1 MVDDSTITVESAA
14 ASSPTNGNNADSGS
28 PKEAGEEPRRNS
40 ISKSSPASSG
50 HSPPKT
56 DKPRPHKCTTC
67 GRGFARLEHL
77 KRHERSHTKEKP
89 FECPECQRCFA
100 RRDLLLRHQQKLH
113 STTTPSSRPR
123 SGRRESNAAATGR
136 VRKNS
141 VANAGTGSMR
151 PRANTISH
159 IDGAT
164 MDLIAAANANISRPF
179 HSNHHHHSSYSS
191 VAPPRPFPSH
201 LQHMPPNGLT
211 RLDTSNISNDMT
223 GGLRTAPPFRSFN
236 EAQGMD
242 PFAFSNGNTIDP
254 AQLHFGG
261 ESTGM
266 NLDTPAS
273 PFYPMFANNFSQNP
287 PMMEDDMG
295 MDWINSFDNNMGS
308 LPLNESAI
316 ETSSPSAIGNSPG
329 DSADPMASESTR
341 AMTNYMDHMA
351 ISASPLWPA
360 SMTSQAPML
369 NSPTGYELPPTTFPE
384 VWAGP
389 NETPQLSSALN
400 FNQPTFSDDAL
411 SPTSGLP
418 TMSPT
423 MTMPTFQG
431 PNFNLP
437 MNGSGDTPTA
447 SSVSE
452 RSSLR
457 HSSVTTASS
466 DSITEATRQVLLR
479 SLTQQSGFGQRK
491 PSQPAVS
498 SPLSATFASRSK
510 ALGALSL
517 PATGDLQRYVSA
529 YIQYFHPHLPF
540 LHIPS
545 LSFDSPEYTVPL
557 GTSAVQAQ
565 FGSNGIAGGGGCL
578 ILAMAAIGAL
588 YEDDHTTSKDLFEAA
603 KKMIQGY
610 LEERR
615 KANLNKAQCGPRGS
629 AEPDNTPLWLVQ
641 AMLLNVIYGHNCGDK
656 TSADIASTHCAALV
670 SLARAAEL
678 ARPYA
683 HASTAAE
690 HPQPDGTADLT
701 TGDASNQASIE
712 SEEES
717 EWLQWKIVEERKR
730 TLYAVFILSSLLVS
744 AYNHAPALTNSE
756 IRLDLPCDEE
766 LWSAENARAWREL
779 GGYPAVQSQS
789 VTFAQALS
797 HLLTAS
803 QRQLQQQMSAQGP
816 SFVPGSVENMP
827 GSDLR
832 PSTFGCLI
840 LINALHNYIWET
852 RQRHLGRQWTSKESD
867 AMHAHIEPAL
877 KAWQAAWLTNKTHS
891 IERPNPHGAGPLSA
905 DSMPLLDLA
914 YVRLYVNLGRSKE
927 AFWQRDW
934 DAMAEEL
941 AHGSEFVQQAE
952 TSSQPDSPQ
961 NTTAGE
967 ATPADANVIP
977 SVEGNPPD
985 LSLVKTPTQEHP
997 GPGYENTAQ
1006 LQTGQVSRRERH
1018 LRKAA
1023 HYAADSLCYSDR
1035 MGLTFADYTSR
1046 ELPLQCAMCAFDCA
1060 QVLAEWVTTVQER
1073 TGRYIGIIG
1082 KDDIDFTQVPGMLLL
1097 EDEDNR
1103 LLEKISE
1110 FLRNAE
1116 AKMAGSA
1123 EGQNVVLTGVGSEG
1137 GFGSKILRV
1146 TAHMLERSVVWPVT
1160 KLMARSLETQAA
1172 HIQERAESSV
1182 LASATSAQP

>member
-1 MVDDSTITVESAA
+1 M
-14 ASSPTNGNNADSGS
+14 
-28 PKEAGEEPRRNS
+28 RR
-40 ISKSSPASSG
+40 
-50 HSPPKT
+50 
-56 DKPRPHKCTTC
+56 
-67 GRGFARLEHL
+67 
-77 KRHERSHTKEKP
+77 
-89 FECPECQRCFA
+89 
-100 RRDLLLRHQQKLH
+100 
-113 STTTPSSRPR
+113 
-123 SGRRESNAAATGR
+123 
-136 VRKNS
+136 
-141 VANAGTGSMR
+141 
-151 PRANTISH
+151 NTISH
-159 IDGAT
+159 IDGA
-164 MDLIAAANANISRPF
+164 LIAAANANIGRPF
-179 HSNHHHHSSYSS
+179 HPSHNHHNSFNSI
-191 VAPPRPFPSH
+191 APPRPFPPNMH
-201 LQHMPPNGLT
+201 QMPPNGLA
-211 RLDTSNISNDMT
+211 RLDTNISADMA
-223 GGLRTAPPFRSFN
+223 GGLRTAPPFRSIH
-236 EAQGMD
+236 EVHGMD
-242 PFAFSNGNTIDP
+242 PFAFGNGSTIDP

-261 ESTGM
+261 ESSALS
-266 NLDTPAS
+266 LDTPVS
-273 PFYPMFANNFSQNP
+273 PFYPMFTGNFSQPP

-295 MDWINSFDNNMGS
+295 MDWVNSFDNNMAS
-308 LPLNESAI
+308 MAPNESAI
-316 ETSSPSAIGNSPG
+316 ETSSPSAMGTNSPADLIDSSGG
-329 DSADPMASESTR
+329 DNTR
-341 AMTNYMDHMA
+341 TVTSYMDHMA
-351 ISASPLWPA
+351 ISASPLWPNNI
-360 SMTSQAPML
+360 SSQAPML
-369 NSPTGYELPPTTFPE
+369 SSPTVYDMPPATFPE
-384 VWAGP
+384 VWGGP
-389 NETPQLSSALN
+389 NDALPMGSSLG
-400 FNQPTFSDDAL
+400 FTQPVFPEEAL

-418 TMSPT
+418 AMSPNLN
-423 MTMPTFQG
+423 MPAFQG

-437 MNGSGDTPTA
+437 MSGNGDTPTA

-491 PSQPAVS
+491 QSQPAVS
-498 SPLSATFASRSK
+498 SPLSTTFVGRSK
-510 ALGALSL
+510 TLSGLSL
-517 PATGDLQRYVSA
+517 PATGDLQRFVSA
-529 YIQYFHPHLPF
+529 YIHYFHPHLPF

-545 LSFDSPEYTVPL
+545 LSFDSPDYTIPL
-557 GTSAVQAQ
+557 GTSPGQAH
-565 FGSNGIAGGGGCL
+565 FGTNAIAGGGGCL

-588 YEDDHTTSKDLFEAA
+588 YEDEHSTSKDLFEAA

-629 AEPDNTPLWLVQ
+629 TEPDNTPLWLVQ

-678 ARPYA
+678 ARPYTQA
-683 HASTAAE
+683 GSPNEHNQHLNGASEMTMTN
-690 HPQPDGTADLT
+690 GS
-701 TGDASNQASIE
+701 GGASPE
-712 SEEES
+712 SDEDV
-717 EWLQWKIVEERKR
+717 EWLQWKVVEERKR

-756 IRLDLPCDEE
+756 IRLDLPCEEE

-779 GGYPAVQSQS
+779 GGYAAIQSQS
-789 VTFAQALS
+789 VTFAHALS

-803 QRQLQQQMSAQGP
+803 QRQSHQQRSLNGSAFAPDDGKDGLP
-816 SFVPGSVENMP
+816 H
-827 GSDLR
+827 SDLR

-891 IERPNPHGAGPLSA
+891 IERPNPHGVGPLSA

-941 AHGSEFVQQAE
+941 AHGTEFVQQAE
-952 TSSQPDSPQ
+952 TSPQPDSPQ
-961 NTTAGE
+961 RELTGE
-967 ATPADANVIP
+967 GASPDTSVVP
-977 SVEGNPPD
+977 SVENNSGD
-985 LSLVKTPTQEHP
+985 MSLIKTPTQEQP
-997 GPGYENTAQ
+997 DTAYDNT
-1006 LQTGQVSRRERH
+1006 LSPHTGQVSRRERH

-1060 QVLAEWVTTVQER
+1060 QVLAEWLTTVQER

-1097 EDEDNR
+1097 EDEDHR
-1103 LLEKISE
+1103 LLEKIGE

-1116 AKMAGSA
+1116 AKMAGNGERPTATLS
-1123 EGQNVVLTGVGSEG
+1123 GTSNEG

-1146 TAHMLERSVVWPVT
+1146 TAHMLERSAVWPG
-1160 KLMARSLETQAA
+1160 K
-1172 HIQERAESSV
+1172 
-1182 LASATSAQP
+1182 